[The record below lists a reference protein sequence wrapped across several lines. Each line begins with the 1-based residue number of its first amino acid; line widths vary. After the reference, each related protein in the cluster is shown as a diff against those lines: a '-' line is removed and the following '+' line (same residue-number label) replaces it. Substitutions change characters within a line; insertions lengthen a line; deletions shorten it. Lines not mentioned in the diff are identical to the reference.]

1 MPTEFLSGGYCY
13 LPGVFQYSAGV
24 AALPGFCI
32 ERVAFHEP
40 APLLEGFRRAEE
52 FIQAAGRPLTA
63 FCACELRSPAPF
75 SEPAFRSF
83 NEHYVGL
90 LIQWGLIVDG
100 ANPVA
105 RSNVCPE
112 FFVADEPVLYA
123 FSYVTQAEPSAP
135 PSFVISGSGE
145 VPEGKANYRDHI
157 VKPGDVS
164 PAGMR
169 AKVRFVRG
177 EMERRLAGL
186 GMDWRHVTATQLYS
200 VHSFHD
206 CLDHELIRPGA
217 ARHGLTWHFCR
228 PPIAGLDFEMDC
240 RGVTSERVLRRS
252 PDYCQ
257 L

>member
-1 MPTEFLSGGYCY
+1 MTPTAFAPGGYCY

-32 ERVAFHEP
+32 ERVTFYKP
-40 APLLEGFRRAEE
+40 IPLLDGFRHAEK
-52 FIQAAGRPLTA
+52 IIRSAGRPLTA

-75 SEPAFRSF
+75 TETGFRDF
-83 NEHYVGL
+83 NQSYVGL
-90 LIQWGLIVDG
+90 LAQWGLIVGG

-112 FFVADEPVLYA
+112 LFVPGEPAMYA
-123 FSYVTQAEPSAP
+123 FSYVTLAKAAMP

-145 VPEGKANYRDHI
+145 VPEGRANYRDHI
-157 VKPGDVS
+157 VGSGDVS

-177 EMERRLAGL
+177 EMERRMAGL
-186 GMDWRHVTATQLYS
+186 GMGWRDVTATQVYS

-206 CLDHELIRPGA
+206 CLGDELITPGA
-217 ARHGLTWHFCR
+217 GYHGLVWHFCR
-228 PPIAGLDFEMDC
+228 PPIIGLDFEMDC
-240 RGVTSERVLRRS
+240 RGMASERIFRR
-252 PDYCQ
+252 
-257 L
+257 